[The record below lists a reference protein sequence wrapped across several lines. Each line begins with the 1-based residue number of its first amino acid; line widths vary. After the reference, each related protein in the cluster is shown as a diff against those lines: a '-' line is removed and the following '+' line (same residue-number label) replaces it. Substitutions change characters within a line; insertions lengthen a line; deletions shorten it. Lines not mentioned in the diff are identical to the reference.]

1 MKQLVLIIVVL
12 VSGQAVAQKRA
23 TEFARIMVEAN
34 IQHDFKGFSDWTPAI
49 DYRAGFMVDDVSLKD
64 GRITF
69 QNMLGYRL
77 LKVPNHFDV
86 WIYPFRL
93 MVELNEMQ
101 ITNAYN
107 LTLRFADTQ
116 FFKAGIECNFFN
128 NMASP
133 AVYFAFTTLQKK
145 TKGGQKKE

>member
-128 NMASP
+128 NIASP
-133 AVYFAFTTLQKK
+133 AVYFAFTPLQKK
-145 TKGGQKKE
+145 TKGGQKRE

>member
-1 MKQLVLIIVVL
+1 MKQIVLIIIVL
-12 VSGQAVAQKRA
+12 VSGHAVAQKRA
-23 TEFARIMVEAN
+23 TEFARFSVEAN

-64 GRITF
+64 GKVSF

-86 WIYPFRL
+86 WLYPFRL
-93 MVELNEMQ
+93 MVQLNEMQ

-116 FFKAGIECNFFN
+116 LFKAGIECNFYN
-128 NMASP
+128 NIASP
-133 AVYFAFTTLQKK
+133 AVYFAFTPLQKK

>member
-1 MKQLVLIIVVL
+1 MKQIVLNVVL
-12 VSGQAVAQKRA
+12 VVVVSYTTVAQKRA
-23 TEFARIMVEAN
+23 TEFARFSVEAN
-34 IQHDFKGFSDWTPAI
+34 IQHDFKGFSDWTPAV

-64 GRITF
+64 GRVLF

-77 LKVPNHFDV
+77 LKVPNHFEV
-86 WIYPFRL
+86 WLYPFRL
-93 MVELNEMQ
+93 MVQLNEMQ

-116 FFKAGIECNFFN
+116 FFKAGIECNFYN

-133 AVYFAFTTLQKK
+133 AVYFAITPLQKK
-145 TKGGQKKE
+145 TKGGD

>member
-133 AVYFAFTTLQKK
+133 AVYFAFTPLQKK

>member
-1 MKQLVLIIVVL
+1 MKQIVLNVVL
-12 VSGQAVAQKRA
+12 VVIVSYTTVAQKRA
-23 TEFARIMVEAN
+23 TEFARFSVEAN

-64 GRITF
+64 GRVLF

-86 WIYPFRL
+86 WLYPFRL
-93 MVELNEMQ
+93 MVELNEMR
-101 ITNAYN
+101 INNAYN

-116 FFKAGIECNFFN
+116 FFKAGIECNFYN

-133 AVYFAFTTLQKK
+133 AVYFAITPLQKK
-145 TKGGQKKE
+145 TKGGD